1 MPEPSSVN
9 ARRWRCGRVQRLA
22 PASTTR
28 TSLHWTAVGMR
39 KTPGQTLT
47 KKRLGAEISRKTQK
61 EPLKVSANCLEL
73 CCSFLLIAVYPLSTP
88 SVSRFQAVWPL
99 YSKCTTVSGGVASLL
114 QVHHG
119 FRRCGLSTPS
129 APRFQAVWPLYSKCT
144 TVSGGVASLLQV
156 HHGFRRC
163 GLSIPSAPRFQAV
176 WPLYSKC
183 TNFQAVWPLYTK
195 RLTASGGEAS
205 LHQVSH
211 GFRRRSFLYS
221 NCTMVSGGRSTSS
234 SSVSSV
240 GMM

>member
-1 MPEPSSVN
+1 MLEPSSVN

-99 YSKCTTVSGGVASLL
+99 YSKCT
-114 QVHHG
+114 
-119 FRRCGLSTPS
+119 
-129 APRFQAVWPLYSKCT
+129 
-144 TVSGGVASLLQV
+144 
-156 HHGFRRC
+156 
-163 GLSIPSAPRFQAV
+163 
-176 WPLYSKC
+176 
-183 TNFQAVWPLYTK
+183 NFQAVWPLYTK
-195 RLTASGGEAS
+195 CLTVSGAEAS